1 MGCLILIRG
10 IYLAFQIG
18 MNIACTR
25 SGDVSFESVFK
36 MSCMVTFFNVESCA
50 YVCHRCLSPYRPS
63 CSQRAMHAPLV
74 LRHVAVHSNSMCGA
88 APWASDSQSY
98 TKRWS
103 TDFCL
108 VFSSKDTGT
117 HLERSPE
124 SLLYLFVSC
133 VLQNNRTQ
141 TTQKKS
147 ALLAKRCNSRSMHL

>member
-1 MGCLILIRG
+1 MRAIS
-10 IYLAFQIG
+10 LAFQIG
-18 MNIACTR
+18 MNIACAR
-25 SGDVSFESVFK
+25 SGDVFFESVFK
-36 MSCMVTFFNVESCA
+36 MSCMLKIFLNLESCA
-50 YVCHRCLSPYRPS
+50 YVCVTVVSVRHRPS

-74 LRHVAVHSNSMCGA
+74 LRHVAVHSPMCGA

-98 TKRWS
+98 AKRWS

-124 SLLYLFVSC
+124 SLLYLFISR

-141 TTQKKS
+141 TMQKKS
-147 ALLAKRCNSRSMHL
+147 ALLAKRRNLRSMPLPCIE